1 VEHAVS
7 SNGRV
12 VAWIPDE
19 AGLSMVGELPDNVEL
34 HVWDG
39 RTDPLDGIEDVRFL
53 VTPFGSG
60 PRVADAMRAMSSLEV
75 VQAQSAGYEHLLPLV
90 PGGVTLCNARGAHT
104 PATSE
109 WVLAAVLAV
118 LRKLPRFAIDQSTG
132 DNDRRFSDTLDGK
145 RVTILGYGSIG
156 QAVERRLSG
165 FDVTINRVARS
176 ARDNVHALAD
186 LDGLL
191 PETDI
196 LVILVPLDDSTR
208 GLVSRERLALLPEHA
223 LVVNAARGGI
233 VDEVALIDELTAGR
247 LCAALDVAE
256 PDPLPGGHPLRD
268 APNLFYTPHIA
279 GGTRS
284 AGPNI
289 YALVG
294 DQLRRFAA
302 GEPLINVV

>member
-1 VEHAVS
+1 MSE
-7 SNGRV
+7 NGQIL
-12 VAWIPDE
+12 AWIPDE
-19 AGLSMVGELPDNVEL
+19 AGRAMLGELPDGVQL
-34 HVWDG
+34 GVWDG
-39 RTDPLDGIEDVRFL
+39 RSDPPAGIEDVRFF
-53 VTPFGSG
+53 VPAIGARA
-60 PRVADAMRAMSSLEV
+60 RVGEAMREMSSLEV
-75 VQAQSAGYEHLLPLV
+75 VQAQSAGYEHLQPMV
-90 PGGVTLCNARGAHT
+90 PDGVTLCNARGAHS

-118 LRKLPRFAIDQSTG
+118 LRKLPRFAIDQATA

-165 FDVTINRVARS
+165 FDVTINRVARTQ
-176 ARDNVHALAD
+176 RDGIHALAE

-191 PETDI
+191 PATDI
-196 LVILVPLDDSTR
+196 LVVLVPLDDSTR
-208 GLVSRERLALLPEHA
+208 GLVSRERLTLLPDRA

-233 VDEVALIDELTAGR
+233 IDEEALREELEADR
-247 LCAALDVAE
+247 LRAALDVAE
-256 PDPLPGGHPLRD
+256 PDPLPGGHPLRN
-268 APNLFYTPHIA
+268 APNLFYTPHVA
-279 GGTRS
+279 GGTRR

-302 GEPLINVV
+302 GEPLINIV

>member
-1 VEHAVS
+1 MSA
-7 SNGRV
+7 NGRL

-19 AGLSMVGELPDNVEL
+19 AGRSMLGELPDGL
-34 HVWDG
+34 ALSVWDG
-39 RTDPLDGIEDVRFL
+39 SSDPPDGIADVRFF
-53 VTPFGSG
+53 VSPIGAG
-60 PRVADAMRAMSSLEV
+60 ARVGAAMQAMSSLEV
-75 VQAQSAGYEHLLPLV
+75 VQAQTAGYERLQPLV
-90 PGGVTLCNARGAHT
+90 PAGVTLCNARGAHS

-165 FDVTINRVARS
+165 FDVTINRVART
-176 ARDNVHALAD
+176 ARDGVHALAD
-186 LDGLL
+186 LDTLL

-196 LVILVPLDDSTR
+196 LVILTPLDDSTR
-208 GLVSRERLALLPEHA
+208 GLVSRQRLALLPEHA

-233 VDEVALIDELTAGR
+233 VDEAALLDELTAGR
-247 LCAALDVAE
+247 LRAALDVAE

-268 APNLFYTPHIA
+268 APNLFYTPHVA
-279 GGTRS
+279 GGTRRL
-284 AGPNI
+284 GPNI